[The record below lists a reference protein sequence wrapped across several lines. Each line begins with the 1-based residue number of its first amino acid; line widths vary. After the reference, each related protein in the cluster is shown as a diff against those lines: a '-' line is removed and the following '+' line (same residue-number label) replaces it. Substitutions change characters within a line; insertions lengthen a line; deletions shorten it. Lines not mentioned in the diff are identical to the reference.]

1 MNAGGTGGDGGPP
14 RSPEGLARAWDREW
28 AARLRTLAL
37 RRFPTVVAA
46 GRASGLPLETWKD
59 LAYARRGGAKAETLG
74 RALAA
79 MGATVGDLLDAAP
92 AGPRR
97 RGFPGLVLPPAVRTG
112 IVLSYGRVP
121 RDELARL
128 TGLPESRI
136 QTVWAEAR
144 RRGQLPGDRRGRG
157 PARVS

>member
-1 MNAGGTGGDGGPP
+1 MNANGTGGGGPP
-14 RSPEGLARAWDREW
+14 RSLEGLARAWDREL

-59 LAYARRGGAKAETLG
+59 LAYARRGGAKAATLQ

-79 MGATVGDLLDAAP
+79 LGATAADLTAAPP
-92 AGPRR
+92 AGPRKP
-97 RGFPGLVLPPAVRTG
+97 GFPGLVLPAAARTR

-144 RRGQLPGDRRGRG
+144 RRGQLPGAGRRRG
-157 PARVS
+157 PNQVP

>member
-1 MNAGGTGGDGGPP
+1 MNANGTGGDGGSP
-14 RSPEGLARAWDREW
+14 RSIRGLARAWDREW
-28 AARLRTLAL
+28 AARLRALAL
-37 RRFPTVVAA
+37 RRFPTLAAA
-46 GRASGLPLETWKD
+46 GRASGLPAGTWKA
-59 LAYARRGGAKAETLG
+59 LAYARRGPKAETLE

-79 MGATVGDLLDAAP
+79 MGATAADLLDAPP
-92 AGPRR
+92 AGPRKP
-97 RGFPGLVLPPAVRTG
+97 GFPGLVLPPAVRTR

-136 QTVWAEAR
+136 QTVWSEAR

-157 PARVS
+157 RARVS